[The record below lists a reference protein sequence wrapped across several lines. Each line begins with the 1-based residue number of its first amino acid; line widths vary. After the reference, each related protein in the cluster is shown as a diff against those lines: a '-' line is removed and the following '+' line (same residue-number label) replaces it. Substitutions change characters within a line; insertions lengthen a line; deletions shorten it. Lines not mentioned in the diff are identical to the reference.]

1 MKTVEACR
9 RVAGWFLAALL
20 GLPLAHAQNY
30 PEKPVTLIIPLGA
43 GGSHDLNARVF
54 TSVISSYLG
63 QPMVVRLMP
72 GAAGQTG
79 TAAAVNA
86 APDGYTLIFSH
97 NFIDQLQQHVEKL
110 PYDTT
115 KALETIVRLNYAPG
129 AIVVR
134 ADKPWKT
141 LQDMFD
147 YGRKNPG
154 KLKFGHSGN
163 WGAAMA
169 PGAQLLA
176 EAGVDATLIAHKGGG
191 PAMQAVLAGDVDFTI
206 AFPSVIE
213 SQGDKVRALAVGG
226 DKSVLAG
233 VPTFK
238 ELGYKST
245 GLEMERIVLGPRNM
259 PEERKRILREAFQK
273 MNGDKT
279 YQNLM
284 DKLGENTVLMPGP
297 EYEKLRARQNVE
309 YKALVGKLTGK

>member
-1 MKTVEACR
+1 MKTIDVCKR
-9 RVAGWFLAALL
+9 IAGLLLALL
-20 GLPLAHAQNY
+20 LALPLAHAQSY
-30 PEKPVTLIIPLGA
+30 PEKPITLIIPLSA

-86 APDGYTLIFSH
+86 SPDGYTLIFSH

-115 KALETIVRLNYAPG
+115 KSLETIVRLNYAPG

-176 EAGVDATLIAHKGGG
+176 EAGVDATLVAHKGGG

-213 SQGDKVRALAVGG
+213 SQGDRVRALAVGG
-226 DKSVLAG
+226 DKSVLPG

-245 GLEMERIVLGPRNM
+245 GLEMERIVLGPRRM
-259 PEERKRILREAFQK
+259 PEERKQVLRDAFQK
-273 MNGDKT
+273 MNKDKT
-279 YQNLM
+279 YRNLM

-297 EYEKLRARQNVE
+297 EYEKIRAQQNVE
-309 YKALVGKLTGK
+309 YKRLVQKLTGK